1 VENPMRMRTATL
13 LEDLLTDPMKGVK
26 GKIKR
31 GKIKI
36 SPPKINL
43 GSLLTLGVTIA
54 LWRFL
59 VILLRGCRK
68 SVVSLKGD
76 P

>member
-1 VENPMRMRTATL
+1 VENPMRIRTATL

-59 VILLRGCRK
+59 VLLLM
-68 SVVSLKGD
+68 SLHRARRT
-76 P
+76 